1 MNFRWLGKDAIVAQ
15 KEAGVPRK
23 LVGVEMVERGIPR
36 HDYPI
41 LIDGEVVGKITSG
54 TKSPTTG
61 KAIGLAYVPLSASA
75 AGTPITVDCRG
86 RMRGA
91 VVADT
96 PFYSR
101 PKGD

>member
-1 MNFRWLGKDAIVAQ
+1 M
-15 KEAGVPRK
+15 
-23 LVGVEMVERGIPR
+23 VGSAVVGESDGEVVGSEVVGE
-36 HDYPI
+36 
-41 LIDGEVVGKITSG
+41 IDGEVVGKITSG